1 MLEIGSNP
9 DLVEE
14 PFGAEHCHQL
24 RPQQLEGD
32 SPIVPHVLGEEHQ
45 RHPALPELTLD
56 MVAFGQ
62 RRREALCEIHHSV
75 RAFSCAAMYSDVRH
89 DSAMIVQV
97 GFLSA
102 CDVNGEPSATKRF
115 LTSCVW
121 QLLFTTDVLGSAP
134 MRAPPSSWM
143 ITPPAAMP

>member
-1 MLEIGSNP
+1 MYSFCFFLQERRTFVVFFFFS
-9 DLVEE
+9 
-14 PFGAEHCHQL
+14 
-24 RPQQLEGD
+24 
-32 SPIVPHVLGEEHQ
+32 S
-45 RHPALPELTLD
+45 
-56 MVAFGQ
+56 
-62 RRREALCEIHHSV
+62 RRRHTRWNCDWS
-75 RAFSCAAMYSDVRH
+75 SDVCSSDLVRH

-143 ITPPAAMP
+143 ITPPAAMPYPSSLLGISPHGVPPISLMSARNVSCMCFTCRYS